1 MKISVP
7 PMDGHNQTLVAN
19 VHPSHWVNPTPASR
33 YNLVVVG
40 AGPAGLV
47 AASGAAGLG
56 AKVALVEKHLLGGDC
71 LNVGCIPSKA
81 MIRSSRVAAE
91 VREAGRF
98 GVRVPDGTRVD
109 FPAVMER
116 MRGLRSRISIHDS
129 AEQLKA
135 QGMDLFFG
143 EPRFTGGATLE
154 VAGQTLKFSRA
165 VIATGARAG
174 RLPIQG
180 LEDTGYLTNETVFQ
194 LTERPQH
201 LACIGAGPIG
211 CELAQAFRR
220 LGCEVTLLEVAPR
233 IMGREDP
240 DAAELLRQ
248 VFLEEGIHLVL
259 GCSIQR
265 VERQGTQK
273 IIHYSVKDQK
283 GSVTAD
289 QILIGV
295 GRMPNVEGLNLEAAG
310 VSYDAKQGIR
320 INDYLQTT
328 NPRIYAAGDVCMSL
342 KFTHAADAAARLVL
356 ENALFLRRRR
366 LRTLLI
372 PWCTYTDPE
381 VAHVGMYEA
390 DAEKAGIPVTTFEKQ
405 FSKVD
410 RAVVDSEERGLVKIH
425 VRKGMDQILGATV
438 VARHAGEIINE
449 ITLAMTKGVGLGALA
464 NVIHPY
470 PTQAEAIRQVG
481 DVYQASRLTP
491 VLKRFLEKWFLWKR
505 RG

>member
-7 PMDGHNQTLVAN
+7 PMDGHNQMLVAN
-19 VHPSHWVNPTPASR
+19 VHPPHWVNPTPASR

-56 AKVALVEKHLLGGDC
+56 ARVALVEKHLLGGDC
-71 LNVGCIPSKA
+71 LNVGCVPSKA
-81 MIRSSRVAAE
+81 IIRSSRVAAE

-98 GVRVPDGTRVD
+98 GMQVPEGTQVD
-109 FPAVMER
+109 FAAVMER

-129 AEQLKA
+129 AEHLKA
-135 QGMDLFFG
+135 QGIDLFFG
-143 EPRFTGGATLE
+143 EPRFTGEATLE
-154 VAGQTLKFSRA
+154 VGGQTLKFSRG

-194 LTERPQH
+194 LTQRPQH

-265 VERQGTQK
+265 VERQGNQK
-273 IIHYSVKDQK
+273 VIHYSVKDQK

-295 GRMPNVEGLNLEAAG
+295 GRMPNVEGLNLETAG
-310 VSYDAKQGIR
+310 IAYDTKQGIR
-320 INDYLQTT
+320 VNDYLQTT
-328 NPRIYAAGDVCMSL
+328 NPRIYAAGDVCMAL
-342 KFTHAADAAARLVL
+342 KFTHAADAAARLIL
-356 ENALFLRRRR
+356 ENALFFRRKK
-366 LRTLLI
+366 LSTLVI

-405 FSKVD
+405 LSEVD
-410 RAVVDSEERGLVKIH
+410 RAIVDSEERGLVKIH
-425 VRKGMDQILGATV
+425 VRKGTDQILGATV
-438 VARHAGEIINE
+438 VARHAGEMINE
-449 ITLAMTKGVGLGALA
+449 ITLAITKGVGLGTLA

-481 DVYQASRLTP
+481 DVYQASRLAP
-491 VLKRFLEKWFLWKR
+491 VLKGLLEKWFMWKR

>member
-1 MKISVP
+1 MWGSF
-7 PMDGHNQTLVAN
+7 
-19 VHPSHWVNPTPASR
+19 SPASR

-56 AKVALVEKHLLGGDC
+56 ARVALIEKHLLGGDC
-71 LNVGCIPSKA
+71 LNVGCVPSKA
-81 MIRSSRVAAE
+81 IIRSSRVAAE
-91 VREAGRF
+91 IREAGRF
-98 GVRVPDGTRVD
+98 GVQAPDGTRVD

-129 AEQLKA
+129 AERLKA
-135 QGMDLFFG
+135 QGVDLFFG
-143 EPRFTGGATLE
+143 EPRFTGPDTLE
-154 VAGQTLKFSRA
+154 VGGQTLKFSRA

-265 VERQGTQK
+265 VQRQGNQK

-310 VSYDAKQGIR
+310 VSYDAKQGVR

-390 DAEKAGIPVTTFEKQ
+390 DAEKADIPVTTFEKQ
-405 FSKVD
+405 FSEVD
-410 RAVVDSEERGLVKIH
+410 RAVLDSEERGLVKIH
-425 VRKGMDQILGATV
+425 VRKGTDQILGATV
-438 VARHAGEIINE
+438 VARHAGEMINE

-491 VLKRFLEKWFLWKR
+491 VLKRFLEKWFMWKR

>member
-1 MKISVP
+1 MKINIP
-7 PMDGHNQTLVAN
+7 PMDGHNQTLIAH
-19 VHPSHWVNPTPASR
+19 VHPPHWVNPAPASR

-47 AASGAAGLG
+47 AAAGAAGLG
-56 AKVALVEKHLLGGDC
+56 ARVALVEKHLLGGDC
-71 LNVGCIPSKA
+71 LNVGCVPSKA

-91 VREAGRF
+91 VRKADRF
-98 GVRVPDGTRVD
+98 GVQVPEGTQVD

-129 AEQLKA
+129 AERLKA
-135 QGMDLFFG
+135 QGVDLFFG

-180 LEDTGYLTNETVFQ
+180 LEDSGYLTNETVFQ

-220 LGCEVTLLEVAPR
+220 LGCEVTLLEAAPR

-265 VERQGTQK
+265 VERQGNRK

-289 QILIGV
+289 QILLGV
-295 GRMPNVEGLNLEAAG
+295 GRIPNVEGLNLEAAG
-310 VSYDAKQGIR
+310 VSYDTQRGIR
-320 INDYLQTT
+320 VNDYLQTA

-356 ENALFLRRRR
+356 ENALFFRRKK
-366 LRTLLI
+366 LSTLVI

-390 DAEKAGIPVTTFEKQ
+390 DAEKAGIPVTTFEKR
-405 FSKVD
+405 FSEVD
-410 RAVVDSEERGLVKIH
+410 RAVVDSEERGFVKIH
-425 VRKGMDQILGATV
+425 VRKGTGQILGATV
-438 VARHAGEIINE
+438 VARRAGEMINE
-449 ITLAMTKGVGLGALA
+449 ITLAMTQGVGLGALA

-481 DVYQASRLTP
+481 DVYQASQLTP
-491 VLKRFLEKWFLWKR
+491 VLKRLLEKWFMWKR